1 MSQTNEICLTRLSGS
16 ELPSPA
22 DTIYPGP
29 IEEAARIEVISM
41 LPTVVERP
49 AHALSKQRTIIA
61 IATLS
66 TVSFLSSLST
76 GLLTIGLPRM
86 AVEIGLPDYL
96 IAW

>member
-1 MSQTNEICLTRLSGS
+1 MYLTRLSAS

-22 DTIYPGP
+22 DTDYPAP
-29 IEEAARIEVISM
+29 LEAPAGIEVAPI
-41 LPTVVERP
+41 LPTAAEGP
-49 AHALSKQRTIIA
+49 AHVLSKERTIIV

-66 TVSFLSSLST
+66 AVSFLSSIST

-86 AVEIGLPDYL
+86 AVDMGLPDYL

>member
-1 MSQTNEICLTRLSGS
+1 M
-16 ELPSPA
+16 
-22 DTIYPGP
+22 
-29 IEEAARIEVISM
+29 EEAARIEVTSM

-49 AHALSKQRTIIA
+49 AHVLSKQRTITA

-66 TVSFLSSLST
+66 AVSFLSSLST

>member
-1 MSQTNEICLTRLSGS
+1 MSQTNEIYLTRLSGS

-29 IEEAARIEVISM
+29 MEAPGRIEVTSM

-49 AHALSKQRTIIA
+49 AHVLSKERTMIA

-66 TVSFLSSLST
+66 AVSFLSSLST

-86 AVEIGLPDYL
+86 AKDIELPDYL
-96 IAW
+96 LAW

>member
-1 MSQTNEICLTRLSGS
+1 ME
-16 ELPSPA
+16 
-22 DTIYPGP
+22 D
-29 IEEAARIEVISM
+29 AAKIEVASM
-41 LPTVVERP
+41 LPTAVERP
-49 AHALSKQRTIIA
+49 AHALSKQRTITT

-66 TVSFLSSLST
+66 AVCFLSSLST

>member
-1 MSQTNEICLTRLSGS
+1 MSKTNKICLTRLSGS

-29 IEEAARIEVISM
+29 IEAARIKVTPM
-41 LPTVVERP
+41 LSTAAERP
-49 AHALSKQRTIIA
+49 AHVLSKQRTIIA

-66 TVSFLSSLST
+66 AVSFLSSLST

-86 AVEIGLPDYL
+86 AVDIGLPDYL